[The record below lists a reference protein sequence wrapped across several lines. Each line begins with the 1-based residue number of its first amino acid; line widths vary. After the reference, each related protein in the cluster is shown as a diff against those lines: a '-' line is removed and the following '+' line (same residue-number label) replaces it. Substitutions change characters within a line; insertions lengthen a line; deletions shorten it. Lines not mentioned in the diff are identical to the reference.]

1 MISVLRRYFSQ
12 HWLPV
17 TISQQYW
24 TDRAT
29 LQVRSNLCIWYMLYK
44 KGQDFD
50 FISPFLPLFFDL

>member
-29 LQVRSNLCIWYMLYK
+29 LQVRANQNFSQIVLLPIKEIINCICRL
-44 KGQDFD
+44 
-50 FISPFLPLFFDL
+50 